1 VTTLEELAARA
12 EIADVLACYAHACDR
27 GDRAL
32 ARACYH
38 PDATDDHGRV
48 SGTADE
54 VFAFLARYSEGVAAT
69 WHFLGAPTIV
79 LDGPE
84 AADAETYCVYHRE
97 DTAGGP
103 DAAVLQGLR
112 YVDRFECRD
121 GRWAIATR
129 RVVLDW
135 EHQLGPRPQ
144 PPAPDRWVRG
154 SRDGSDPAAV
164 LTDRFRARYGRG
176 LAAVTR

>member
-1 VTTLEELAARA
+1 
-12 EIADVLACYAHACDR
+12 
-27 GDRAL
+27 
-32 ARACYH
+32 
-38 PDATDDHGRV
+38 
-48 SGTADE
+48 
-54 VFAFLARYSEGVAAT
+54 
-69 WHFLGAPTIV
+69 
-79 LDGPE
+79 
-84 AADAETYCVYHRE
+84 
-97 DTAGGP
+97 
-103 DAAVLQGLR
+103 
-112 YVDRFECRD
+112 VDRFERRD

-135 EHQLGPRPQ
+135 EHQLGPRPL